1 MTHVY
6 FVRHSEPNYE
16 THDDRSRELTEKGLS
31 DRGAVTDYFL
41 GKPIAAVLSSPYR
54 RAYDTV
60 KPLADA
66 LGLPVE
72 TVEDFRERR
81 VDSVWID
88 DFNAFARRQWA
99 DFDYRLSDGEC
110 LQEVQTRNLNA
121 LRGVLR
127 RFPEHSIAVGAHGTA
142 VCTLIRHYCP
152 SFGYE
157 DFRKIQPVMPLIV
170 HFVFDG
176 ETCVSISLCDPLN
189 RPDFTLPR
197 ILYR

>member
-16 THDDRSRELTEKGLS
+16 THDDRSRELTGNGLA
-31 DRGAVTDYFL
+31 DRAFVTRYFL
-41 GKPIAAVLSSPYR
+41 GKPISAVLSSPYR
-54 RAYDTV
+54 RACDTV
-60 KPLADA
+60 RPLADA

-72 TVEDFRERR
+72 PVEDFRERR

-99 DFDYRLSDGEC
+99 DFDYRLTDGEC
-110 LQEVQTRNLNA
+110 LREVQERNLNA
-121 LRGVLR
+121 LRDVLR
-127 RFPEHSIAVGAHGTA
+127 RYEDQSVAIGAHCTA
-142 VCTLIRHYCP
+142 VCTLIRRYCP

-157 DFRKIQPVMPLIV
+157 DFRMIQPVMPLIV

-176 ETCVSISLCDPLN
+176 EICVSISLCDPMN
-189 RPDFTLPR
+189 RPEFTLPR